1 MILLDQITSIDFLF
15 FFLFFFSAKMRMKLL
30 KIVVVLLVLGSSD
43 ARPQRTGKNLS
54 RRFARLAKIKIG
66 TFYRGNVAGA
76 RKKWKGKGGSF
87 PDGNKTI
94 RIVTRTNRVF
104 IRL

>member
-54 RRFARLAKIKIG
+54 R
-66 TFYRGNVAGA
+66 
-76 RKKWKGKGGSF
+76 
-87 PDGNKTI
+87 
-94 RIVTRTNRVF
+94 
-104 IRL
+104 